1 MGLSDKVISFR
12 LLVYYML
19 RLSNIMH
26 NRYMV
31 IDRYNITCIP
41 KCNRNNKFIIYIA
54 REKMADFETQRIR
67 NWARIQAQPFRLM
80 K

>member
-1 MGLSDKVISFR
+1 MGLSVKVISFR

-19 RLSNIMH
+19 RLSNIMY

-31 IDRYNITCIP
+31 IDRYNITRIP
-41 KCNRNNKFIIYIA
+41 KCNRNNEFIIYIA

-67 NWARIQAQPFRLM
+67 NWARIQAQRFRLM
-80 K
+80 